1 MTSGMTMHPR
11 VSLNLVTFAKWSV
24 PESLAVARSIGVGT
38 VSLSASLFPP
48 DDAAAIGAI
57 RDSGFAVASIGTGG
71 LSLIDDPATTTARL
85 TPLIETAAALGAA
98 TAFAVTG
105 PTPPQMPSDEA
116 FERLCT
122 CLAPSVAA
130 ARDKGL
136 RLCIENSGHATR
148 FLGFIMSLS
157 DAILV
162 AERTGVA
169 ITLEVQNCWH
179 DVTLR
184 RTLRDHIDHIAV
196 AQISDF
202 LVGEPLLFNRRV
214 PGDGS
219 IPLEWFMGA
228 LLDAGYQGVFD
239 LEILGP
245 AIEQEGYASAMRR
258 GCDWISERLTT
269 WGA

>member
-1 MTSGMTMHPR
+1 MHAR

-24 PESLAVARSIGVGT
+24 PESLEVARSIGVGT

-48 DDAAAIGAI
+48 EDDAAIYAI

-71 LSLIDDPATTTARL
+71 LSLIDSPEETSARL
-85 TPLIETAAALGAA
+85 APLIDTASRIGAS

-122 CLAPSVAA
+122 CLAPSVEA
-130 ARDKGL
+130 ARARGL

-148 FLGFIMSLS
+148 FLGFIMSLA

-184 RTLRDHIDHIAV
+184 QVLQGNIGHIAV

-228 LLDAGYQGVFD
+228 LLDAGYAGVFD

-245 AIEQEGYASAMRR
+245 AIEAEGYAAAMRR
-258 GCDWISERLTT
+258 GCDWISERLVK